1 MYKII
6 FALIA
11 ILTVLTACNRAE
23 PAKDNH
29 DVTVKK
35 EESSQQEKKDI
46 EQTKDEKTTEQVKEE
61 ESKEQSENNPTEN
74 ENHEKWASLPEY
86 NKIVEQI
93 GSEDY
98 NFQTVTD
105 NEGKRV
111 LHILDKDG
119 QKQYKTIFVK
129 NTNRLK
135 IIKIKGGGMIFNGPL
150 S

>member
-6 FALIA
+6 IALIA
-11 ILTVLTACNRAE
+11 MSTMLTACNRAE
-23 PAKDNH
+23 TTKDNH
-29 DVTVKK
+29 DVAVKK
-35 EESSQQEKKDI
+35 EEFSQQEKKDI
-46 EQTKDEKTTEQVKEE
+46 EQKKDEKMTGQVKNEE
-61 ESKEQSENNPTEN
+61 PKGQSENNPKVN
-74 ENHEKWASLPEY
+74 ESHEKWASLPEY

-93 GSEDY
+93 GGEDY

-119 QKQYKTIFVK
+119 RKQYKTIFVK

-135 IIKIKGGGMIFNGPL
+135 IIKINGDGIIFNGPL

>member
-6 FALIA
+6 LALIA
-11 ILTVLTACNRAE
+11 MLTVLTACNRAE
-23 PAKDNH
+23 TAKDNH

-46 EQTKDEKTTEQVKEE
+46 DQTKDEQTAEQVKEE
-61 ESKEQSENNPTEN
+61 EPKEQSENNPKEN

-93 GSEDY
+93 GNEDY

-119 QKQYKTIFVK
+119 QKQYKTIFIK

-135 IIKIKGGGMIFNGPL
+135 IIKINGGGMIFNGPL